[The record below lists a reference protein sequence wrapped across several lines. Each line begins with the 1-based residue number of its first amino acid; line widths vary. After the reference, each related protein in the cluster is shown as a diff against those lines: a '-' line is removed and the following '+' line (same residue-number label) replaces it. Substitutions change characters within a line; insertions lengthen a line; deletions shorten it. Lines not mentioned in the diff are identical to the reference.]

1 MIKKGLF
8 SVSPPR
14 TTVNLLLGLFS
25 LFLMHGCSGESGGQ
39 SNGGTK
45 TVPAVEALQARQGS
59 LPLTQRLSGL
69 VKAKNQVA
77 IHPEI
82 GATIVEVYVNNGH
95 YVKKGAPLVRLR
107 EKEFRE
113 RFKQATAGHQITMA
127 QLRQADAQLKE
138 VQAEYNRTKQLAAQ
152 GLTSSTDLETAET
165 RTVSAEASVSLAQA
179 RVEQAQATMEEQQET
194 LHQTIIRAPIS
205 GNVGDRN
212 AEVGMLVNTSTRLF
226 TIGQMDSVRVEV
238 VLTDRML
245 NYIETGQ
252 RSEVINAIFSP
263 EPQSAKLARISPFLN
278 PLSHSTDAEIDLSNL
293 DGQLKPGMFVTVDI
307 FYGESEEATLVPL
320 SALYENPLSGKTG
333 VYITRAISDRE
344 VADVSTMT
352 EPKPFEFVPVEVV
365 ARGRMEA
372 GIRGVKP
379 GEWVITLGQ
388 YLLGGEAGE
397 ARVRPVKWAW
407 VEKLQKLQR
416 EDLVQE
422 MVKKQTALPDSTLQN
437 SKQPK

>member
-1 MIKKGLF
+1 MITQGSF
-8 SVSPPR
+8 SVSPTR
-14 TTVNLLLGLFS
+14 TIVCLLLGLSF
-25 LFLMHGCSGESGGQ
+25 FFIMNGCSGDSEDR
-39 SNGGTK
+39 SNGGLK
-45 TVPAVEALQARQGS
+45 TIPAVEALQARLGT

-69 VKAKNQVA
+69 VKAKNQIA

-82 GATIVEVYVNNGH
+82 SAMIVEVYVNNGQL
-95 YVKKGAPLVRLR
+95 VKKGAPLVRLR

-113 RFKQATAGHQITMA
+113 RFKQATAGHQIAAA
-127 QLRQADAQLKE
+127 QLRQAEAQLKE
-138 VQAEYNRTKQLAAQ
+138 SRAEFNRTKQLADQ

-194 LHQTIIRAPIS
+194 LHQTVIRAPIS
-205 GNVGDRN
+205 GNIGDRN

-226 TIGQMDSVRVEV
+226 MIGQMDSVRVEV

-252 RSEVINAIFSP
+252 RSEVINTTLTP
-263 EPQSAKLARISPFLN
+263 EPMSAKLVRISPFLN
-278 PLSHSTDAEIDLSNL
+278 PISHSTEAEIDLGNP

-320 SALYENPLSGKTG
+320 SALYENPLSGQTG

-344 VADVSTMT
+344 VADISVLTD
-352 EPKPFEFVPVEVV
+352 PKQFEFIPVEVV

-372 GIRGVKP
+372 GIRGINP

-388 YLLGGEAGE
+388 YLLGGEAGQ

-416 EDLVQE
+416 EDLMQD
-422 MVKKQTALPDSTLQN
+422 MLKKLSSEPDSTIQH
-437 SKQPK
+437 SK